1 MCCSCSREV
10 DDPDTASAIANNF
23 AIAYPVGLLAAV
35 LAMLLLK
42 AVFRVDLKK
51 EASAI
56 QDNAEQDNAPLSMR
70 FEVVNPAIAG

>member
-1 MCCSCSREV
+1 M
-10 DDPDTASAIANNF
+10 
-23 AIAYPVGLLAAV
+23 GLLAAV